1 MTASTRVLAILLM
14 TLGPARAAEGPEAL
28 LYTASDMPTLAR
40 GIVSPRPADYTLR
53 VWAPA
58 KQSWSAESKDD
69 GPDRVLSLSV
79 KVEGNDAK
87 PRWQSLGTFRWK
99 YDQKFKFEFQDP
111 NPDDHK
117 PGPVPALI
125 SLATDPS
132 FEPNDAL
139 RVVRG
144 QLNSTEPSP
153 DPRRT
158 TIRTNQQGADF
169 SAPATLDAWRDRAEH
184 VREQMRVS
192 LGLWPLWPKTPLN
205 PRVYGKVERD
215 GYTIEKVV
223 LETLPGFYLAGNLYR
238 PAGDKGK
245 VPGILCPHGHW
256 PEGRVN
262 TDVQMR
268 CIRWAKLGCVVFL
281 YDMVGYADSKSFGH
295 AFLND
300 RLRLWGL
307 SLASLQTWDSIRALD
322 WLSSLPDVDP
332 TRIGCTG
339 ESGGGTQT
347 FLLTALDPRVKVS
360 APVVMVSDYFQGGC
374 VCENAAGLRN
384 GTDNIEFAALAAPR
398 PMMLVGA
405 TGDWTAKTMSHA
417 FPAIRKVYDLYGSNR
432 RIEAEV
438 FDFPHNYNQ
447 TSRNAVYRFFGGEL
461 LGFSGKVETD
471 EEEQTAEKPDDLFV
485 YDKDHPAPSDSKSPA
500 QLEGHLIETIGRQL
514 DRLAPGEETAPWEG
528 ARALL
533 LSSVRV
539 RVGIQSPT
547 EGELASRAIHGRDGG
562 VSWSEMVGHY
572 RVSRVGR
579 GEEIP
584 VVVLTGNEDR
594 NHGTTIVMHPRGKA
608 GLVAADGRPT
618 PLVAALLKHKQRV
631 IGFDPTFVG
640 EAFDSTNPV
649 AHRPDVPHF
658 HTYNPALAADR
669 MQDLA
674 TVVAWASPH
683 PEGVN
688 LVAVGEAAPLAL
700 AARPLLKGVRLTAID
715 LDGFD
720 YGDGSGEVPAGLDLP
735 GVLQFGGLKA
745 SAALTA
751 PAPLRLF
758 RPGARF
764 AREWPTRAYALDD
777 AAPMFRID
785 DNAPDPDEVARWF
798 DSGE

>member
-1 MTASTRVLAILLM
+1 MTTSTRVLAILLL
-14 TLGPARAAEGPEAL
+14 TFAPARAAEGPEAL

-40 GIVSPRPADYTLR
+40 GIEPPRPADYTLK

-58 KQSWSAESKDD
+58 KQSWSVESKDD

-87 PRWQSLGTFRWK
+87 PRWQSLDTFRWK
-99 YDQKFKFEFQDP
+99 YDQKLKFKFQDP
-111 NPDDHK
+111 KPDDSK
-117 PGPVPALI
+117 PGPVPTLI

-132 FEPNDAL
+132 FEPTDAL
-139 RVVRG
+139 RIIRG
-144 QLNSTEPSP
+144 QLNSTDPSP

-169 SAPATLDAWRDRAEH
+169 KAPATLEAWRDRAEH

-205 PRVYGKVERD
+205 PRVFGKMERD

-238 PAGDKGK
+238 PAGNKGK
-245 VPGILCPHGHW
+245 FPGILCPHGHW

-281 YDMVGYADSKSFGH
+281 YDMVGYADSKPFGH

-300 RLRLWGL
+300 RLRRWGL
-307 SLASLQTWDSIRALD
+307 SLPSLQTWDSIRALD
-322 WLSSLPDVDP
+322 WLASLPDVDP

-374 VCENAAGLRN
+374 VCENAAGLRI

-398 PMMLVGA
+398 PMKLVGA

-417 FPAIRKVYDLYGSNR
+417 FPAIRKVYGLYGEPGQ
-432 RIEAEV
+432 IGAEV

-447 TSRNAVYRFFGGEL
+447 TSRNAVYRFMGSWL

-471 EEEQTAEKPDDLFV
+471 EESQAAERPEDIYV
-485 YDKDHPAPSDSKSPA
+485 YDRDNPIPADFKTPA
-500 QLEGHLIETIGRQL
+500 QLETHLIETIGHQIEQ
-514 DRLAPGEETAPWEG
+514 LAPGEEPARWEA
-528 ARALL
+528 ARKPLDSGL
-533 LSSVRV
+533 RV
-539 RVGIQSPT
+539 RNGIRVPAA
-547 EGELASRAIHGRDGG
+547 GEVTDRR
-562 VSWSEMVGHY
+562 VSAGDDEVKWADWIGHY
-572 RVSRVGR
+572 RVSRVGV

-584 VVVLTGNEDR
+584 VVVLTGKGDSV
-594 NHGTTIVMHPRGKA
+594 HGATVVLHPRGKA
-608 GLVAADGRPT
+608 GLVTADGQPT
-618 PLVAALLKHKQRV
+618 PLIAALLKQHQQV
-631 IGFDPTFVG
+631 IGFDPSFVG
-640 EAFDSTNPV
+640 EAFDPSNPI
-649 AHRPDVPHF
+649 AHRPDAAHF
-658 HTYNPALAADR
+658 HTYNPSLAADR
-669 MQDLA
+669 LQDLA
-674 TVVAWASPH
+674 TVVAWARTM
-683 PEGVN
+683 EIQVN
-688 LVAVGEAAPLAL
+688 LVAVGEAGPLAL
-700 AARPLLKGVRLTAID
+700 LARPMLEVIGRTAID
-715 LDGFD
+715 LEGFD
-720 YGDGSGEVPAGLDLP
+720 YGDGSGDIPAGLDLP
-735 GVLQFGGLKA
+735 GVLQFGGLMA
-745 SAALTA
+745 AAALTA

-758 RPGARF
+758 RPGAKF

-777 AAPMFRID
+777 AAPMLRIE
-785 DNAPDPDEVARWF
+785 DNAPDPAELARWI
-798 DSGE
+798 DTGE